1 MFWFEGD
8 IVTDWKK
15 AQNLAQMLFRVSK
28 TNLEGLVNDPII
40 QGGEGGGDKTS
51 ISFSAFSVS
60 LKLKFTSFLL
70 TNIHLYYQTIKHLWR
85 GLVNFQSNNRVYD
98 MIHVFSTR

>member
-1 MFWFEGD
+1 MLWFEGD

-28 TNLEGLVNDPII
+28 THLEGWQMIRLS
-40 QGGEGGGDKTS
+40 GGDKTS

-60 LKLKFTSFLL
+60 LKLTFTCFLL
-70 TNIHLYYQTIKHLWR
+70 TNIRLYYQTIKHLWR